1 MDFKLT
7 EAQQKLKEEYD
18 DFFREEMKKA
28 PPICFKGGLEASYSD
43 EGYEFSRTMRKKLV
57 EKNWYVQHWPKD

>member
-18 DFFREEMKKA
+18 NFFREEMKKA

-43 EGYEFSRTMRKKLV
+43 EGYEFSQDYE
-57 EKNWYVQHWPKD
+57 EKAC